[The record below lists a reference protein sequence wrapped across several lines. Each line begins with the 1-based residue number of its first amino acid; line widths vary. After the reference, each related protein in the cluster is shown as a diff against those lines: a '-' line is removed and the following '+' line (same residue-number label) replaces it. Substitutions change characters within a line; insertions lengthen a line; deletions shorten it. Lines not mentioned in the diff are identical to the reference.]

1 MNVATPVVPPQSEWG
16 LDPLYWSHVRV
27 TIAQVHALLDVRQ
40 LCGAFVFAASRRP
53 VARVEVVGN
62 IVSIKVREY
71 GSMSLRCHGIT
82 KPLILLLNTYAGR
95 LKESRCSMPLM
106 MARVSFNA

>member
-1 MNVATPVVPPQSEWG
+1 MLVEQSYVVYFESLDHGASVNMSTPVVPPQSEWG

-40 LCGAFVFAASRRP
+40 LSGAFVFAASRRP

-62 IVSIKVREY
+62 IVNIKVS
-71 GSMSLRCHGIT
+71 GCGT
-82 KPLILLLNTYAGR
+82 T
-95 LKESRCSMPLM
+95 
-106 MARVSFNA
+106 